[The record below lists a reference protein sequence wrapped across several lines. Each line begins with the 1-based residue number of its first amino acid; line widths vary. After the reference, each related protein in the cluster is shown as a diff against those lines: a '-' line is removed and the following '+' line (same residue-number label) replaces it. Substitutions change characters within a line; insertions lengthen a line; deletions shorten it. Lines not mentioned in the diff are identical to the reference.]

1 MHGRAVV
8 VVYPKNEFP
17 LGEVSL
23 GLAEK
28 YISEI
33 PDQFDLSSLFD
44 PDVEKIEKT
53 KYAAD
58 AIYKYFPPVRRGFF
72 SRPQLRF
79 SQKDVLNDPFEM
91 SRRWKEARNVG
102 LREYIETG
110 LRYVLPRVFTDKEV
124 LLERFTEQGE
134 KELGRRITRNERRRL
149 ESILTSP
156 AGQTFIQSQLV
167 HAQQL
172 VGPLLEVTFAR
183 LEADFDKLMEE
194 ILAKDGIL
202 SLTEDHLN
210 EVMWAHYAENFTG
223 FVVGFDCTNDFFFH
237 TDDKGRRSLLR
248 KVIYADDRVE
258 NFWRNPY
265 YSFLV
270 KTSRW
275 EYECEWR
282 MLKPL
287 SDCDERVNTMPP
299 VCLWNVNPKMIKSVY
314 FGFRYDDRTRT
325 EDIANLR
332 KIGAGS
338 DFYLVRP
345 NLTAGTLEAVQL

>member
-1 MHGRAVV
+1 
-8 VVYPKNEFP
+8 
-17 LGEVSL
+17 L

-28 YISEI
+28 YISGI

-44 PDVEKIEKT
+44 PDVERIEKT

-72 SRPQLRF
+72 SRPQVRF
-79 SQKDVLNDPFEM
+79 SQKEVLNDPFEM
-91 SRRWKEARNVG
+91 SRRWKEARDIG

-110 LRYVLPRVFTDKEV
+110 LKHVLPRVFTDKDV
-124 LLERFTEQGE
+124 LLERFAEHGE
-134 KELGRRITRNERRRL
+134 KELGRKITRNERRQL

-156 AGQTFIQSQLV
+156 TGQTFIQSQLV
-167 HAQQL
+167 QAQRL
-172 VGPLLEVTFAR
+172 IGPLLDITFAR

-210 EVMWAHYAENFTG
+210 EVMWAHYAENFAG

-237 TDDKGRRSLLR
+237 SDDKGRRSLLR
-248 KVIYADDRVE
+248 KVIYADDHIE

-270 KTSRW
+270 KNSRW
-275 EYECEWR
+275 EYESEWR
-282 MLKPL
+282 MLKSL
-287 SDCDERVNTMPP
+287 SDCDERVNTTPP
-299 VCLWNVNPKMIKSVY
+299 VCLWNVDPKMIKSIH
-314 FGFRYDDRTRT
+314 FGCRYDDRTRT

-332 KIGAGS
+332 KIGADC

-345 NLTAGTLEAVQL
+345 NLTAGTLEAIRL